1 MVWVGREHD
10 NMRNLELP
18 GRSPVHSTEGMA
30 ATSQPLATQ
39 AAIDVLKAGGNAM
52 DAAVAACAMQCV
64 IEPESTG
71 IGGDCFCLY
80 APGGGARNPGD
91 IVAYNGSGRA
101 PAAASVGWY
110 QEHGI
115 DKIAGDSVHSVTVP
129 GTIDAWDRLVADHGR
144 MSLPEL
150 MQPAIRH
157 ARDGYPIPS
166 RVHSDIVSQAAKL
179 GRDENAAR
187 IFLPGGEAPRVGAMH
202 RQPELAATLERIAA
216 HGRDEFYK
224 GETARGIVAY
234 LRVRGGLHT
243 LEDFANTQGEYVT
256 PISTEFRDLTVHECP
271 PNGQGVIALLL
282 LNIMSGIE
290 IGTGGPITLERIHAE
305 IEAGRLAYAARDAWV
320 ADPAMAEVDVEGLL
334 SAEYA
339 DSLRAAIDPA
349 RAHAPA
355 RLVDLPNHQSTVYIT
370 VVDRDRNACSL
381 INTLFNNFGSGICA
395 PNGVMLQN
403 RGEGFSLDPA
413 SPNRIEGGKRPLHTI
428 IPAMVSKGDRV
439 VMPFGVMG
447 GQYQSFG
454 HMQFLTRFFDYGM
467 DIQEAMDA
475 PRFMPNPFEG
485 NVDVEGAVPAAIRER
500 LAQMG
505 HRVTRPPKPIG
516 GSQAIWIDWDEGV
529 LTGGSDPRKDGCAIG
544 Y

>member
-1 MVWVGREHD
+1 M
-10 NMRNLELP
+10 
-18 GRSPVHSTEGMA
+18 
-30 ATSQPLATQ
+30 
-39 AAIDVLKAGGNAM
+39 
-52 DAAVAACAMQCV
+52 
-64 IEPESTG
+64 
-71 IGGDCFCLY
+71 
-80 APGGGARNPGD
+80 PGG
-91 IVAYNGSGRA
+91 
-101 PAAASVGWY
+101 
-110 QEHGI
+110 Q
-115 DKIAGDSVHSVTVP
+115 
-129 GTIDAWDRLVADHGR
+129 
-144 MSLPEL
+144 
-150 MQPAIRH
+150 
-157 ARDGYPIPS
+157 
-166 RVHSDIVSQAAKL
+166 
-179 GRDENAAR
+179 
-187 IFLPGGEAPRVGAMH
+187 APRVGTMH
-202 RQPELAATLERIAA
+202 RQPELAATLERIAT

-224 GETARGIVAY
+224 GETARDIVTY
-234 LRVRGGLHT
+234 LRDRGGLHT
-243 LEDFANTQGEYVT
+243 LEDFASHKGEYVT
-256 PISTEFRDLTVHECP
+256 PISAEFRGHTVHQCP

-282 LNIMSGIE
+282 LNIMRETEAGAAK
-290 IGTGGPITLERIHAE
+290 GGNPITLERAHAE
-305 IEAGRLAYAARDAWV
+305 IEAGRLAYAARGAWL
-320 ADPAMAEVDVEGLL
+320 ADPAMAEVPVERLL

-349 RAHAPA
+349 RAIEPA

-370 VVDRDRNACSL
+370 VVDRDRNACSF

-475 PRFMPNPFEG
+475 PRFMPDPFTGEVGIEG
-485 NVDVEGAVPAAIRER
+485 TVPAAIREQLAARGHR
-500 LAQMG
+500 LA
-505 HRVTRPPKPIG
+505 PAAKPIG